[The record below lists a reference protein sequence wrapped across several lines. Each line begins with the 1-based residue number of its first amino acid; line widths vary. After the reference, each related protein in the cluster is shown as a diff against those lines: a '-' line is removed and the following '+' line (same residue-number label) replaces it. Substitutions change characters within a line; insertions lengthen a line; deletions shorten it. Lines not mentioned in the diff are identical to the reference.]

1 MKKYCDLYY
10 TTQKHVKAERNN
22 QAPLFEYS
30 YHIRNEK
37 GEEPQSSLGNE
48 EGEQYYDSEQ
58 VAEQQAKEA
67 IQDYYC

>member
-10 TTQKHVKAERNN
+10 TTQKHVKSERNN
-22 QAPLFEYS
+22 SMPIYEYS

-37 GEEPQSSLGNE
+37 GEELQSSLGNE
-48 EGEQYYDSEQ
+48 EGEQYYESEQ

-67 IQDYYC
+67 IQDYYN

>member
-22 QAPLFEYS
+22 SAPIYEYS

-37 GEEPQSSLGNE
+37 GEELQSSLGNE
-48 EGEQYYDSEQ
+48 PGEQYYDSEQ

-67 IQDYYC
+67 IQDYYN